1 MEPIKIDEILQST
14 NGELICGD
22 RNKWI
27 TKISIDSRKLTPG
40 DLFIAIKG
48 DRFDGHN
55 FIEEVIKKGAG
66 AIIVSKDIKPDLPAT
81 TLKVNDTLIALG
93 KIAAYYR
100 QKFKIPLVAITGS
113 NGKTT
118 TKEMLAHL
126 LSKKFTTLKSQGS
139 FNNAVGLPLTLLE
152 LNNTIQSAIVEVGM
166 NQVGEIKY
174 LAHLAKPNIA
184 IITNIG
190 HSHIGYLKTKE
201 NIAKEKSQLLSALP
215 KNGIAI
221 LNQDDEYLTKIKF
234 NGRVITYS
242 LGNQADFI
250 AKDLQQNTNRIEFT
264 INNTYK
270 IRIPILGLH
279 NVSNALAAVAAA
291 YELGL
296 NFDQIKEA
304 FLDFK
309 TPYGRMELNSFAG
322 VKIIND
328 AYNANPNSLKAALET
343 LNQIQTKG
351 RKILVLGDMLEL
363 GEFSEFFHRVMA
375 KEIIDKGINI
385 LVTIGEGA
393 RLTGDETAKQGIEVY
408 NCNSNEEIISK
419 LKTMVKEED
428 IVLIKGSRRMK
439 LEEVVEGLKLKIN
452 N

>member
-1 MEPIKIDEILQST
+1 MEPIKIDEILLST
-14 NGELICGD
+14 KGELICGD

-27 TKISIDSRKLTPG
+27 TKISTDSRKLTPG

-55 FIEEVIKKGAG
+55 FIDEVIKKGAK
-66 AIIVSKDIKPDLPAT
+66 AIIVSRDIKPDLPVT

-93 KIAAYYR
+93 KIAVYYR

-126 LSKKFTTLKSQGS
+126 LSQKFTTLKSQGS
-139 FNNAVGLPLTLLE
+139 FNNAIGLPLTLLE
-152 LNNTIQSAIVEVGM
+152 LNNTIQSAVVEVGM

-174 LAHLAKPNIA
+174 LAQLAKPTIA

-190 HSHIGYLKTKE
+190 DSHIGYLKTKE
-201 NIAKEKSQLLSALP
+201 NIAKEKTQLLSALP

-221 LNQDDEYLTKIKF
+221 LNRDDEYLTKIKF

-250 AKDLQQNTNRIEFT
+250 AQHLQQDINRIEFT

-270 IRIPILGLH
+270 IKIPILGLH
-279 NVSNALAAVAAA
+279 NVYNALAAVAAA

-309 TPYGRMELNSFAG
+309 TPSGRMELSSSNG
-322 VKIIND
+322 IKIIND
-328 AYNANPNSLKAALET
+328 TYNANPTSLKASLET
-343 LNQIQTKG
+343 VKQMLTNG
-351 RKILVLGDMLEL
+351 RKILVMGDMLEL
-363 GEFSEFFHRVMA
+363 GDLSASFHRTIA

-385 LVTIGEGA
+385 LLTIGEGA
-393 RLTGDETAKQGIEVY
+393 TLTAEEAAKQGIAVY
-408 NCNSNEEIISK
+408 KCSSNEEIISK
-419 LKTMVKEED
+419 LKSMVKEED
-428 IVLIKGSRRMK
+428 IILIKGSRRMK
-439 LEEVVEGLKLKIN
+439 LEEVVEGLRLKIN